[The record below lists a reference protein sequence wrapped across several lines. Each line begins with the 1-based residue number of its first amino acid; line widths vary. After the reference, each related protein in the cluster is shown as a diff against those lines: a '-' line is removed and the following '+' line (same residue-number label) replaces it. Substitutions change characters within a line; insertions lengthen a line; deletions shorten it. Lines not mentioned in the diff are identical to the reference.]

1 MIRCIELRSI
11 QLQQRRQPVVSAFR
25 STKAHG
31 ECVVRSRRE
40 VFVPRPD
47 STEVLFPSQLIT
59 TCSCLQQC
67 HFSPDRNPLLRTPK
81 AAVKRN
87 SSTGSFAVDNQERPG
102 MASDQPMY
110 SLAQKSMTIGRGGM
124 RSTNPYVAAEATRYA
139 PGCDA
144 RCPCSSR
151 RYFSFGYFNNA
162 AMEIIVLLNM
172 SLEKILG
179 TRRKHHVVG

>member
-1 MIRCIELRSI
+1 MVDNGLRRHPGCIAAEKSEGREAVSCCRNGHRPAAIRIGVFPYVFPDRCSHRCRCGQRVIRCVELWSI

-25 STKAHG
+25 TTKAHG

-67 HFSPDRNPLLRTPK
+67 HFSPDRIPLLRTPK

-87 SSTGSFAVDNQERPG
+87 SSPGSFAVDN
-102 MASDQPMY
+102 
-110 SLAQKSMTIGRGGM
+110 
-124 RSTNPYVAAEATRYA
+124 
-139 PGCDA
+139 
-144 RCPCSSR
+144 
-151 RYFSFGYFNNA
+151 
-162 AMEIIVLLNM
+162 
-172 SLEKILG
+172 
-179 TRRKHHVVG
+179 